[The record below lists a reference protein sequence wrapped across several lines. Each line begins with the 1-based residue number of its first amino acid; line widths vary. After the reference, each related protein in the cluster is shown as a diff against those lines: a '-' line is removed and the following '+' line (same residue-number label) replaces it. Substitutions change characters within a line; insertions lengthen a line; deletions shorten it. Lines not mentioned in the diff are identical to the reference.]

1 MNTNVT
7 IPQNT
12 QSDVMKWT
20 LAIVLLTAGMIG
32 FYYFTDY
39 HIIVR
44 VGGLV
49 LLALVAT
56 YIATKTAL
64 GQQTLGFLH
73 EAHIEVRKVVW
84 PTREDTMQ
92 TTGIVALVVVIVAI
106 FVWLID
112 MILMQLMRLV
122 TGA

>member
-1 MNTNVT
+1 MNTNVIT
-7 IPQNT
+7 PQNT
-12 QSDVMKWT
+12 KLDVMKWT
-20 LAIVLLTAGMIG
+20 LAIALLIAGMGG

-39 HIIVR
+39 HIIAR

-49 LLALVAT
+49 LLVLLAT
-56 YIATKTAL
+56 FITTKTTL

-73 EAHIEVRKVVW
+73 ESHIEVRKVVW

-92 TTGIVALVVVIVAI
+92 TTGVVALVVVIVAI

-112 MILMQLMRLV
+112 ILLMQLMRLV

>member
-7 IPQNT
+7 VPQNT
-12 QSDVMKWT
+12 RSDVMKWT

-32 FYYFTDY
+32 FYYFADY

-49 LLALVAT
+49 LLALIAT
-56 YIATKTAL
+56 YVATKTTL
-64 GQQTLGFLH
+64 GQQTLSFLH
-73 EAHIEVRKVVW
+73 ESHIEVRKVVW
-84 PTREDTMQ
+84 PTLEDTIQ

-112 MILMQLMRLV
+112 ISLMQLMRLV

>member
-1 MNTNVT
+1 MNTNAT
-7 IPQNT
+7 ISQNT
-12 QSDVMKWT
+12 RSDVMKWT
-20 LAIVLLTAGMIG
+20 LAIVLLTVGMIG

-44 VGGLV
+44 SGGLV

-56 YIATKTAL
+56 YIATKTVL

-112 MILMQLMRLV
+112 TILMQLMRLV